1 MGGQLGSEQKPY
13 RTGITFQ
20 GVTPPVPSQ
29 GSPGSTAIN
38 DVDLSSFLQAGVGG
52 EQTQPQVTN
61 QGPTPLDDF
70 ISGVETIVQQDTNFN
85 QDGLADEYNKDIGMP
100 NYLSRAAEM
109 YSKDNEE
116 LSKAFGLYGG
126 VTGGITDADVSVKL
140 ENLPPE
146 AYNQLQRNYADLLR
160 QSAVQRRASQPYD
173 YNQFNPL
180 SESFDPTSAI
190 ANLTP
195 VTSSI
200 GRGVDNAAQGL
211 AGLGAGVVGL
221 GAKALGAL
229 IPGQDMVDEFADKAF
244 DYSQQRYHES
254 GKKYVDIN
262 QSIAEDSPLNIW
274 NPNNFS
280 TTLYNALSM
289 GTELGVTALI
299 PFLKVGGV
307 AEAAI
312 TKFGAKQA
320 LNAISNHI
328 AKTLKVANVGIA
340 KGFRDA
346 LARATL
352 QEIKTGGLNIPG
364 VGQLSPSMVMAS
376 LQAGARGLATA
387 MTLSPGAL
395 FGTYQKSNGDIPNVF
410 NAFNEGGNEEL
421 RKTDFLSVA
430 NRFWQD
436 IAAEAALAPVLGVGV
451 GAVKSLGTNIVAN
464 GVNLKE
470 IKKALPALP
479 PSETAKVIELATQL
493 RHQAVA
499 QEVFKVA
506 EIHNIQVELPQAN
519 IGKAFAKWTMDEV
532 KPKSTGTFNVKG
544 QPGTHPDVT
553 KVLEDYSKVQN
564 KLVEDLKNVKT
575 KAEATKLIQ
584 QAEIEF
590 AQVADF
596 AKAVTS
602 ESNGELKRIAKTR
615 VPAKDI
621 SEGIEN
627 LVKTNNGGFIPVSLE
642 KTNVATTVNSLIDT
656 DTPSTLLPKLNK
668 EIKLLMEKV
677 KQPVPTDSKLLPGYT
692 KELENNKS
700 LLKQKNLELRQQKN
714 LQEAKSRSNLLTQI
728 MDKQKE
734 IQEIVEGTRLQVQEG
749 TVKKNL
755 AKAEKIINAHN
766 AEVSFNPKEYKK
778 AVVDFKESIRQ
789 FKVAHPNVPKELLD
803 VAASIEQDIAKNRE
817 TLYLSKEQTARVA
830 QLRNEITVLE
840 EELGPKY
847 KSDRRVINLITQNNP
862 LYPTRVSIQEKQAEL
877 ASLIDKVKKYPDVIT
892 SEREALITKYGTD
905 KNTSAPLGL
914 DFNQPLSEYKI
925 PTKEEVVA
933 NIASLKQRNLESYIL
948 DDPLRNTF
956 LRKNK
961 SATLG
966 ETALPTNDVIVEVNN
981 FTDLISY
988 VAKSLSGDV
997 NIKPNKITDEIYNN
1011 SLTQALIGDG
1021 IIGTMAKRTGKT
1033 KADIYKSMRFEV
1045 TPEQG
1050 AYSGVSGRY
1059 FSFVNSMQLTG
1070 DRPSSIF
1077 LHELIHTFD
1086 HMGYFTKK
1094 ERDVLNAWHGKAPNT
1109 TAAME
1114 AIAYGFQEY
1123 LKSGAS
1129 VPKRIGAIF
1138 NQLKKSIISAVQPL
1152 LIYTKYYNKNIN
1164 LELTKEVETLFG
1176 KLIDDGSFIKEYNAL
1191 LKNKP
1196 KLAEPLSKK
1205 LLDAGIPLKPA
1216 KKGVQTKNRL
1226 YQLTKEDVQLFNA
1239 TNPDS
1244 SILSKQDKRLLAS
1257 EELNDLDPLQLKELN
1272 NELNRIYD
1280 DSDEGGLLGRKL
1292 ARLVPDDS
1300 IFRPE
1305 YTTPEGVTTLI
1316 PEDMLSSL
1324 NKLESDYNRLADI
1337 DLQLANTIKVNPD
1350 LEVQRTVLAK
1360 QLVDDITKKMGGF
1373 ELNQKKLVENY
1384 NNSLKEAVP
1393 AEYKYLVPTPESQKA
1408 LLSNGAKQRIVTKI
1422 MTTDY
1427 YKALSQSDKS
1437 LLQRTLR
1444 GKDGSPELAKQVL
1457 KDILNGK
1464 TPSILD
1470 EVKIEVTPNGKTATK
1485 NETDVKTTSKE
1496 DIPQTISEIKED
1508 NTVQQDTPTELGDSV
1523 GSNDYY
1529 TPEQVAK
1536 TVNNLRGNAGI
1547 IPSRATID
1555 ATIADIFKQSNKA
1568 GLDYESTI
1576 GIMSQFFEDVNIEMN
1591 LQTNF
1596 GTYNIPSAFSRGTIG
1611 RTAESLGINPNS
1623 LIHYINQDVVGDGLQ
1638 KVYKAE
1644 AVAAMANHFDNMLK
1658 EALTAANKA
1667 QDAEYLQRPYNNF
1680 PISGNGG
1687 TKAKPGLSPTDN
1699 LLDVISKIE
1708 LFTKVVTPDLQKM
1721 VEASGLYTSDLN
1733 ELVKPLQEAKKAN
1746 ALLHDHL
1753 PDVAMIE
1760 GKKVEM
1766 DNPSPITP
1774 NDKDS
1779 VLEDMYPK
1787 SEELVHTKVL
1797 QTMIDGKKLAY
1808 QQNTFAEVKYK
1819 LGELNHLRIQ
1829 YSNPLRLQLG
1839 LGVGKAITSSI
1850 AAGLNTAVDTTT
1862 SILIGN
1868 MVHSTAVMALQF
1880 VGGPMGT
1887 LYNMQKFS
1895 GGLVN
1900 TSLASWYYKKTGSNI
1915 AKQAGYTQAG
1925 AMLEAMAEL
1934 QAGLGAFKTIGGLW
1948 DNIVSTVDTFVQ
1960 AGKYI
1965 PKGGHPMTARH
1976 AGSLEP
1982 MFRAASKQFD
1992 EGSVGRKSVDT
2003 LGRWLGAGQKAYA
2016 TPISY
2021 LDSLMTIHT
2030 AKVKSR
2036 AAVIRDVLLSTE
2048 YRDMDFVPGSK
2059 ESAKYIENKV
2069 DEVMPRNY
2077 FVWNEA
2083 TSGAAHTVTFTE
2095 PLPKDV
2101 GVKNIVQISKEEG
2114 IIRSVFGLI
2123 DNYAGAIATLVPPLK
2138 PYVTLFA
2145 TVGGN
2150 VLNNS
2155 VGILGSRDGAT
2166 FIPAV
2171 MGDGTFK
2178 VTPYFE
2184 NLFSTMSDDKTY
2196 EAMAF
2201 SGGSVGLGILSLLG
2215 GWVVA
2220 EANKDFFTKKGN
2232 FLLNEEDD
2240 FPGVELLQTSLGH
2253 GYNAITGGY
2262 DIDTKVRVGG
2272 KLTVNLSQIPAAY
2285 FVLPAINLYRELT
2298 LIEENHSQQLNE
2310 NYDTSGNVQAQLDVT
2325 AQNAKNIAMMNYVQS
2340 VFPIDAAKSFADTG
2354 KDAFKAIQETFML
2367 TRDLNKVLSNNGGSE
2382 LLYNP
2387 VTLIGTR
2394 AMDPLTQEL
2403 LYNTLAHKLA
2413 PQIKELPTI
2422 NVKVDTHS
2430 GLSVYEAAS
2439 LLKTGTAMET
2449 TIKFPGVYDI
2459 LGNPRVTTRSSIVK
2473 QQPGNTTDT
2482 GIQELDR
2489 LAKRYP
2495 QTNLANNLVFN
2506 LHPAGGGSFKPS
2518 HTVWGGIQG
2527 INGSHIVG
2535 ATLRNYRLENH
2546 SDPTSI
2552 LYPYNGKTLSQAMR
2566 TLINS
2571 DAYKNAP
2578 DVFLDGDKP
2587 LNNPDEVAGRDS
2599 KVTMV
2604 KTLVNVYHER
2614 INEQLIEDPYFSVIE
2629 SSTSKGVSLKSIVD
2643 VEKDP
2648 GVDNRPQGMGTGRPA
2663 PPELLKQFTDELNQN
2678 IKNRL

>member
-1 MGGQLGSEQKPY
+1 
-13 RTGITFQ
+13 
-20 GVTPPVPSQ
+20 
-29 GSPGSTAIN
+29 
-38 DVDLSSFLQAGVGG
+38 
-52 EQTQPQVTN
+52 
-61 QGPTPLDDF
+61 
-70 ISGVETIVQQDTNFN
+70 
-85 QDGLADEYNKDIGMP
+85 
-100 NYLSRAAEM
+100 
-109 YSKDNEE
+109 
-116 LSKAFGLYGG
+116 
-126 VTGGITDADVSVKL
+126 
-140 ENLPPE
+140 
-146 AYNQLQRNYADLLR
+146 
-160 QSAVQRRASQPYD
+160 
-173 YNQFNPL
+173 
-180 SESFDPTSAI
+180 
-190 ANLTP
+190 
-195 VTSSI
+195 
-200 GRGVDNAAQGL
+200 
-211 AGLGAGVVGL
+211 
-221 GAKALGAL
+221 
-229 IPGQDMVDEFADKAF
+229 
-244 DYSQQRYHES
+244 
-254 GKKYVDIN
+254 
-262 QSIAEDSPLNIW
+262 
-274 NPNNFS
+274 
-280 TTLYNALSM
+280 
-289 GTELGVTALI
+289 
-299 PFLKVGGV
+299 
-307 AEAAI
+307 
-312 TKFGAKQA
+312 
-320 LNAISNHI
+320 
-328 AKTLKVANVGIA
+328 
-340 KGFRDA
+340 
-346 LARATL
+346 
-352 QEIKTGGLNIPG
+352 
-364 VGQLSPSMVMAS
+364 
-376 LQAGARGLATA
+376 
-387 MTLSPGAL
+387 
-395 FGTYQKSNGDIPNVF
+395 
-410 NAFNEGGNEEL
+410 
-421 RKTDFLSVA
+421 
-430 NRFWQD
+430 
-436 IAAEAALAPVLGVGV
+436 
-451 GAVKSLGTNIVAN
+451 
-464 GVNLKE
+464 
-470 IKKALPALP
+470 
-479 PSETAKVIELATQL
+479 
-493 RHQAVA
+493 
-499 QEVFKVA
+499 
-506 EIHNIQVELPQAN
+506 
-519 IGKAFAKWTMDEV
+519 
-532 KPKSTGTFNVKG
+532 
-544 QPGTHPDVT
+544 
-553 KVLEDYSKVQN
+553 
-564 KLVEDLKNVKT
+564 
-575 KAEATKLIQ
+575 
-584 QAEIEF
+584 
-590 AQVADF
+590 
-596 AKAVTS
+596 
-602 ESNGELKRIAKTR
+602 
-615 VPAKDI
+615 
-621 SEGIEN
+621 
-627 LVKTNNGGFIPVSLE
+627 
-642 KTNVATTVNSLIDT
+642 
-656 DTPSTLLPKLNK
+656 
-668 EIKLLMEKV
+668 
-677 KQPVPTDSKLLPGYT
+677 
-692 KELENNKS
+692 
-700 LLKQKNLELRQQKN
+700 
-714 LQEAKSRSNLLTQI
+714 
-728 MDKQKE
+728 
-734 IQEIVEGTRLQVQEG
+734 
-749 TVKKNL
+749 
-755 AKAEKIINAHN
+755 
-766 AEVSFNPKEYKK
+766 
-778 AVVDFKESIRQ
+778 
-789 FKVAHPNVPKELLD
+789 
-803 VAASIEQDIAKNRE
+803 
-817 TLYLSKEQTARVA
+817 
-830 QLRNEITVLE
+830 
-840 EELGPKY
+840 
-847 KSDRRVINLITQNNP
+847 
-862 LYPTRVSIQEKQAEL
+862 
-877 ASLIDKVKKYPDVIT
+877 
-892 SEREALITKYGTD
+892 
-905 KNTSAPLGL
+905 
-914 DFNQPLSEYKI
+914 
-925 PTKEEVVA
+925 
-933 NIASLKQRNLESYIL
+933 
-948 DDPLRNTF
+948 
-956 LRKNK
+956 
-961 SATLG
+961 
-966 ETALPTNDVIVEVNN
+966 
-981 FTDLISY
+981 
-988 VAKSLSGDV
+988 
-997 NIKPNKITDEIYNN
+997 
-1011 SLTQALIGDG
+1011 
-1021 IIGTMAKRTGKT
+1021 
-1033 KADIYKSMRFEV
+1033 
-1045 TPEQG
+1045 
-1050 AYSGVSGRY
+1050 
-1059 FSFVNSMQLTG
+1059 
-1070 DRPSSIF
+1070 
-1077 LHELIHTFD
+1077 
-1086 HMGYFTKK
+1086 
-1094 ERDVLNAWHGKAPNT
+1094 
-1109 TAAME
+1109 
-1114 AIAYGFQEY
+1114 
-1123 LKSGAS
+1123 
-1129 VPKRIGAIF
+1129 
-1138 NQLKKSIISAVQPL
+1138 
-1152 LIYTKYYNKNIN
+1152 
-1164 LELTKEVETLFG
+1164 
-1176 KLIDDGSFIKEYNAL
+1176 
-1191 LKNKP
+1191 
-1196 KLAEPLSKK
+1196 
-1205 LLDAGIPLKPA
+1205 
-1216 KKGVQTKNRL
+1216 
-1226 YQLTKEDVQLFNA
+1226 
-1239 TNPDS
+1239 
-1244 SILSKQDKRLLAS
+1244 
-1257 EELNDLDPLQLKELN
+1257 
-1272 NELNRIYD
+1272 
-1280 DSDEGGLLGRKL
+1280 
-1292 ARLVPDDS
+1292 
-1300 IFRPE
+1300 
-1305 YTTPEGVTTLI
+1305 
-1316 PEDMLSSL
+1316 
-1324 NKLESDYNRLADI
+1324 
-1337 DLQLANTIKVNPD
+1337 
-1350 LEVQRTVLAK
+1350 
-1360 QLVDDITKKMGGF
+1360 
-1373 ELNQKKLVENY
+1373 
-1384 NNSLKEAVP
+1384 
-1393 AEYKYLVPTPESQKA
+1393 
-1408 LLSNGAKQRIVTKI
+1408 
-1422 MTTDY
+1422 
-1427 YKALSQSDKS
+1427 
-1437 LLQRTLR
+1437 
-1444 GKDGSPELAKQVL
+1444 
-1457 KDILNGK
+1457 
-1464 TPSILD
+1464 
-1470 EVKIEVTPNGKTATK
+1470 
-1485 NETDVKTTSKE
+1485 
-1496 DIPQTISEIKED
+1496 
-1508 NTVQQDTPTELGDSV
+1508 
-1523 GSNDYY
+1523 
-1529 TPEQVAK
+1529 
-1536 TVNNLRGNAGI
+1536 
-1547 IPSRATID
+1547 
-1555 ATIADIFKQSNKA
+1555 
-1568 GLDYESTI
+1568 
-1576 GIMSQFFEDVNIEMN
+1576 
-1591 LQTNF
+1591 
-1596 GTYNIPSAFSRGTIG
+1596 
-1611 RTAESLGINPNS
+1611 
-1623 LIHYINQDVVGDGLQ
+1623 
-1638 KVYKAE
+1638 
-1644 AVAAMANHFDNMLK
+1644 
-1658 EALTAANKA
+1658 
-1667 QDAEYLQRPYNNF
+1667 
-1680 PISGNGG
+1680 
-1687 TKAKPGLSPTDN
+1687 
-1699 LLDVISKIE
+1699 
-1708 LFTKVVTPDLQKM
+1708 
-1721 VEASGLYTSDLN
+1721 
-1733 ELVKPLQEAKKAN
+1733 
-1746 ALLHDHL
+1746 
-1753 PDVAMIE
+1753 MIE

-1925 AMLEAMAEL
+1925 VMLEAMAEL

-2048 YRDMDFVPGSK
+2048 YKDMDFVPGSK

-2083 TSGAAHTVTFTE
+2083 TSGAAHAVTFTE

-2123 DNYAGAIATLVPPLK
+2123 DNYAGTIATLVPPLK

-2184 NLFSTMSDDKTY
+2184 NLFSTMADDKTY

-2215 GWVVA
+2215 GWVIA

-2262 DIDTKVRVGG
+2262 DTDTKVRVGG

-2546 SDPTSI
+2546 SDPDSV

-2643 VEKDP
+2643 VENDP